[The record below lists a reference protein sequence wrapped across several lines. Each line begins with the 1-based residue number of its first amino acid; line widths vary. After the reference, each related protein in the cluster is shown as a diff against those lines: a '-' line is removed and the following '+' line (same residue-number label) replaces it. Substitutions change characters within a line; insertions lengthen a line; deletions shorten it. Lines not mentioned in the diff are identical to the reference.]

1 MIQIMH
7 RRVKE
12 AAVRGRA
19 CWVGVTAPALPWA
32 VGLSLC
38 CSRVGR
44 ALPPLRAQEGMS
56 WGTAPA
62 EPGGAE
68 TGESLWVTLPL
79 IHSHTANTAKAH
91 KGGVREKPGKASQ
104 Q

>member
-19 CWVGVTAPALPWA
+19 FWVGVTAPALPWA

-56 WGTAPA
+56 WGTATAGPA
-62 EPGGAE
+62 KRDRRGRHRGVPTGGTA
-68 TGESLWVTLPL
+68 TDSLP
-79 IHSHTANTAKAH
+79 HSKHGQGT
-91 KGGVREKPGKASQ
+91 
-104 Q
+104 